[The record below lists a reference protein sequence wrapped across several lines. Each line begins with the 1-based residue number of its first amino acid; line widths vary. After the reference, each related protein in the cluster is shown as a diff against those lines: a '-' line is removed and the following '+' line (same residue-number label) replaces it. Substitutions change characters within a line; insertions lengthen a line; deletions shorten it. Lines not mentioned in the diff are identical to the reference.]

1 MFVATEWCAP
11 ATRRYT
17 WVYDSACLAL
27 VARFT
32 FDAAY
37 VQRLAAS
44 DPETERHFCEYF
56 GELLTAK
63 LRRRLRSASLV
74 EDAKQE
80 TFLRV
85 LTTLRKQQG
94 LAVPGSLGAFVNSV
108 CNNILLETYRSEEK
122 RRHEPIDEEHDA
134 PSATPSAESTLVDAS
149 DRLEVRQALESLPPK
164 DRTLLRWLF
173 FEDRP
178 KDAICQSLGC
188 DRGHL
193 RVMLHRAK
201 ARFRAAYRHD
211 ESPGGLKRQVR

>member
-1 MFVATEWCAP
+1 M
-11 ATRRYT
+11 
-17 WVYDSACLAL
+17 AL
-27 VARFT
+27 VARYT

-37 VQRLAAS
+37 VERLAAS
-44 DPETERHFCEYF
+44 DRETERHFCEYF

-63 LRRRLRSASLV
+63 LRRRLRSAALV

-108 CNNILLETYRSEEK
+108 CNNILFETYRSEGK
-122 RRHEPIDEEHDA
+122 RRHELIDEEHDA
-134 PSATPSAESTLVDAS
+134 PAVAPDAESTLVDAS
-149 DRLEVRQALESLPPK
+149 DRLKVRQALERLPPK

-173 FEDRP
+173 FDDRP
-178 KDAICQSLGC
+178 KDVICENLGC

-193 RVMLHRAK
+193 RVLLHRAK
-201 ARFRAAYRHD
+201 ARFRAVYHQD
-211 ESPGGLKRQVR
+211 EPPGGLERQVR

>member
-1 MFVATEWCAP
+1 M
-11 ATRRYT
+11 
-17 WVYDSACLAL
+17 AL
-27 VARFT
+27 VARYT

-37 VQRLAAS
+37 VERLAAS
-44 DPETERHFCEYF
+44 DQETERHFCEYF

-63 LRRRLRSASLV
+63 LRRRLRSAALV

-85 LTTLRKQQG
+85 LSTLRKQHG
-94 LAVPGSLGAFVNSV
+94 LAAPGSLGAFVNSV
-108 CNNILLETYRSEEK
+108 CNNILFETYRSEGK
-122 RRHEPIDEEHDA
+122 KRHELIDDEHDA
-134 PSATPSAESTLVDAS
+134 PAAAPDAESTLVDMS
-149 DRLEVRQALESLPPK
+149 DRLKVRQALERLPPK

-173 FEDRP
+173 FDDRP

-201 ARFRAAYRHD
+201 ARFREAYQQD
-211 ESPGGLKRQVR
+211 ETPGGLERQVR

>member
-1 MFVATEWCAP
+1 M
-11 ATRRYT
+11 
-17 WVYDSACLAL
+17 AL
-27 VARFT
+27 VARYT

-37 VQRLAAS
+37 VERLAAS
-44 DPETERHFCEYF
+44 DQETERHFCEYF

-63 LRRRLRSASLV
+63 LRRRLRSAALV

-108 CNNILLETYRSEEK
+108 CNNILFETYRSEGK
-122 RRHEPIDEEHDA
+122 ARHELIDDGHDA
-134 PSATPSAESTLVDAS
+134 PAAVPNAESTLVDAS
-149 DRLEVRQALESLPPK
+149 DRLKVREALERLPPK

-173 FEDRP
+173 FDERP
-178 KDAICQSLGC
+178 KDAICESLGC

-193 RVMLHRAK
+193 RVLLHRAK
-201 ARFRAAYRHD
+201 ARFRAVYHQD
-211 ESPGGLKRQVR
+211 EPSGSLEREIR